1 MLVNNTD
8 ITAYKAELLDRA
20 ISTTVVHSITDWMDE
35 ATEGSLLR
43 QAYDWRNIKLT
54 FLIREVDEDKAY
66 KRISALTEA
75 LKKCTL
81 RFDDIELDFPCVL
94 DGTTVPDR
102 LQNGVFKVIFNLKN
116 DWAWGELQ
124 SVTYHIATAN
134 AKRVHVDFIRNWTP
148 TMESYTSCFDQD
160 EIYQVLGSE
169 DFCIDLALV
178 KELAERNT
186 SWSEFFLELG
196 IPVNKYKQV
205 NDLNGFLNIDKVYL
219 PTEAVALFEER
230 DTFIIY
236 YNRFHKD
243 GYPDF
248 PEGKTYPSLV
258 WQARQGN
265 NYFFDTGIGQG
276 WNIQDISVSII
287 GRYFEA
293 RVASN
298 GGMFGAGDEPYG
310 LIQQEAQAYYSVGTA
325 NPYRHK
331 VIEGDQIG
339 QSSNVII
346 GTLEDISDVP
356 LREYGIKSSNEGN
369 APIVGYADFLF
380 NGITLTR
387 NPCGNYILDE
397 NITIGLARNSGDA
410 KTEPAENCDIA
421 RVRIYYKG
429 ELVQDLIPIDRS
441 LKNCFINDYDVGF
454 YDVKNMKYVGWTQ
467 YGSGNK
473 GRAPNGLLMPI
484 PGMPD
489 TPVGPPSPT
498 TYSVTIVDGTGSGNY
513 EKGALV
519 NIVANP
525 PADNRHV
532 FGYWEITSGN
542 LELTK
547 NIDESPNSFVMPEE
561 NVVITAVYIDAVPDT
576 EPQWLLYNSLEDLQK
591 EDAWTVGQY
600 AVSWEKEPRVNFEF
614 VISFSVTGIT
624 NVTYYPS
631 GTSGKTLKKISEGFH
646 GNRFW
651 VKLKSNSATSFS
663 GCDITGT
670 YKGETYTKEFS
681 IKSLW

>member
-1 MLVNNTD
+1 MLVNNVD
-8 ITAYKAELLDRA
+8 ITSYKAELLDRA

-54 FLIREVDEDKAY
+54 FLIREINEDQAY

-81 RFDDIELDFPCVL
+81 RFDDIDLDFPCVL

-116 DWAWGELQ
+116 DWAVGEVV
-124 SVTYHIATAN
+124 SFTYHVTAAN
-134 AKRVHVDFIRNWTP
+134 AKRIHVDFIRNWTP
-148 TMESYTSCFDQD
+148 TMESYTSCFDYD
-160 EIYQVLGSE
+160 EIYQTLGSE
-169 DFCIDLALV
+169 DFYIDLALV
-178 KELAERNT
+178 PELAERNT
-186 SWSEFFLELG
+186 SWAEFFLELG

-205 NDLNGFLNIDKVYL
+205 NDLNGFLNIETAYL
-219 PTEAVALFEER
+219 PDEAVKIFNER
-230 DTFIIY
+230 DSFIVY

-243 GYPDF
+243 GYADF
-248 PEGKTYPSLV
+248 PDGTTYPSLV
-258 WQARQGN
+258 WQARDGN
-265 NYFFDTGIGQG
+265 NYFFNTGIGQG

-310 LIQQEAQAYYSVGTA
+310 LVQQEAKAYYSVGSSNSYSHT
-325 NPYRHK
+325 
-331 VIEGDQIG
+331 VIEGDTVG
-339 QSSNVII
+339 QSKNLII

-369 APIVGYADFLF
+369 APIIGYADFLF

-387 NPCGNYILDE
+387 NPCADYTLQE
-397 NITIGLARNSGDA
+397 NITIGLARNSGEA

-429 ELVQDLIPIDRS
+429 ELIQDLIPIDRN

-454 YDVKNMKYVGWTQ
+454 YDVISMKYVGWTQ
-467 YGSGNK
+467 YGTGNSGRTP
-473 GRAPNGLLMPI
+473 GDGYMTI

-489 TPVGPPSPT
+489 IPTPLPPAT
-498 TYSVTIVDGTGSGNY
+498 AYKCTVVNGTGSGNY

-519 NIVANP
+519 TITANAP
-525 PADNRHV
+525 ETNRVEFDKWTIESDGETLPSLADPTATTTN
-532 FGYWEITSGN
+532 FI
-542 LELTK
+542 
-547 NIDESPNSFVMPEE
+547 MPEC
-561 NVVITAVYIDAVPDT
+561 NVTVTATYKDATPEV
-576 EPQWLLYNSLEDLQK
+576 EPRWLLYNSLEKLQA
-591 EDAWTVGQY
+591 EDAWTVGQN
-600 AVSWEKEPRVNFEF
+600 AVSWDDEP
-614 VISFSVTGIT
+614 TAG
-624 NVTYYPS
+624 
-631 GTSGKTLKKISEGFH
+631 L
-646 GNRFW
+646 
-651 VKLKSNSATSFS
+651 
-663 GCDITGT
+663 
-670 YKGETYTKEFS
+670 
-681 IKSLW
+681 